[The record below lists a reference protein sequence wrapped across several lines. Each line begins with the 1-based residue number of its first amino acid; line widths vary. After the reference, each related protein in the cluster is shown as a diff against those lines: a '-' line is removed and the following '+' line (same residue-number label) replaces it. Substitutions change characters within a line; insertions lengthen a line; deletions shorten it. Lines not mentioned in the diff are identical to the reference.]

1 MTSTMEDEKRKK
13 KQSFDGRPRRAKFLY
28 RPAIATFD
36 GEAARVYPRNHP
48 PSFWFS
54 STAPAPSLSSR
65 HELTISI
72 ISRFPLFE
80 YLINFFYSVQ
90 DRICQSDRTE
100 WRPRPSK
107 AHFMDRRSRF
117 GPVDRRSVGLCGTLL
132 TRPRSLS
139 HVFSLFLASS
149 DSAPLFFR

>member
-13 KQSFDGRPRRAKFLY
+13 KQSLDGRPRRAKFLY

-36 GEAARVYPRNHP
+36 GGGAARVYPRNHP

-72 ISRFPLFE
+72 ISQFPLFE
-80 YLINFFYSVQ
+80 YFFFYSVQ
-90 DRICQSDRTE
+90 D
-100 WRPRPSK
+100 
-107 AHFMDRRSRF
+107 
-117 GPVDRRSVGLCGTLL
+117 
-132 TRPRSLS
+132 
-139 HVFSLFLASS
+139 
-149 DSAPLFFR
+149 